1 MKKNIF
7 IGALIVTVAIL
18 LYWMLRDPKTTDSH
32 KDEHQDIRDSNK
44 VLVQKYGE
52 YLHFADSVQ
61 KDARRRDS
69 VEVRL
74 KQENV
79 YLRRV
84 GDEKAATVLRLTK
97 EKKTLPDTTRYHA
110 LCDSLAIEAENLA
123 YLYNQYRENNDS
135 LVASL
140 DSTKA
145 SYAAALAEQNKLCER
160 TRAQYFEV
168 YNAYMKLFDDYSK
181 SQRSL
186 KRERLK
192 TKVAALLALVGGA
205 AAVIK

>member
-1 MKKNIF
+1 
-7 IGALIVTVAIL
+7 
-18 LYWMLRDPKTTDSH
+18 
-32 KDEHQDIRDSNK
+32 

-74 KQENV
+74 KQENL

-97 EKKTLPDTTRYHA
+97 EKKSLPVDTARYHQ
-110 LCDSLAIEAENLA
+110 LFDSLAIEAENLA